1 MPPKGHRKPD
11 RDRRDTCFSFWLTP
25 AEREAIR
32 ESAARVGLSP
42 SAYVRAAALGLPVT
56 PKPHRG
62 AAPELIRQLSRLA
75 NNLGQLLR
83 HAEVGLLPDPAPV
96 ETAHHR
102 VMAALRHWASD
113 SAARAIAPELIA
125 EIVHQ
130 GALLNQL
137 ARSANNG
144 QVLDPVMVDTVL
156 SGLREAVRLVVP
168 DPLPADGDTEEASS
182 A

>member
-1 MPPKGHRKPD
+1 MPAKGYRKPD
-11 RDRRDTCFSFWLTP
+11 RDRRDTCFTFWVTR

-32 ESAARVGLSP
+32 ENAARAGLSP
-42 SAYVRAAALGLPVT
+42 SAFVRTLALGRPVT
-56 PKPHRG
+56 PKPRKG

-75 NNLGQLLR
+75 NNLVQLLR
-83 HAEVGLLPDPAPV
+83 HAEVGILPDPAPV
-96 ETAHHR
+96 EAVHLR
-102 VMAALRHWASD
+102 VMTALRHWASD

-137 ARSANNG
+137 TRSANQG
-144 QVLDPVMVDTVL
+144 QGLDPVMVDTVL
-156 SGLREAVRLVVP
+156 SGLREAVRPVGP
-168 DPLPADGDTEEASS
+168 DPLPAAGDTEEASS